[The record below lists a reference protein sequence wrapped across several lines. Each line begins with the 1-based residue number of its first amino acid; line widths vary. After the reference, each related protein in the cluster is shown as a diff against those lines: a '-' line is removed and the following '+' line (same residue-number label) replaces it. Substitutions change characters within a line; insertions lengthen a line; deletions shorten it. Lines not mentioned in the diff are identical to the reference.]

1 MSGDCHSLKSCP
13 SFVNSGEFFRFA
25 KRTLGSLKIIH
36 WFGMHSHVFLHLFLI
51 LFICH
56 IFEFTYSCKR
66 VAPHTCTS
74 TLIRS
79 ERIIA
84 TEQTS
89 GSYRFPRSG
98 KITHITFI
106 NCGFQCA
113 WLEFLG
119 GVYIETKVK
128 KKKKATW
135 KQSIQPVQMTWMCLR
150 SSCWVFI

>member
-119 GVYIETKVK
+119 GVYIERKV